1 VNLKILFLCC
11 HLFLTYFFSFFNRDD
26 SGYLTI
32 KPKKY
37 DASPKEDD
45 ELNGSGLEGMAVGMP
60 TKKTSRKEPLDWI
73 EEITVVV
80 EDNAVSPTSAANGMP
95 VRFCFSINP

>member
-1 VNLKILFLCC
+1 MNLKILFLYC
-11 HLFLTYFFSFFNRDD
+11 HLFLTFFNRDD

-32 KPKKY
+32 KPKNY

-80 EDNAVSPTSAANGMP
+80 EDNAVSPTSAANGIP
-95 VRFCFSINP
+95 VRFFFY